1 MKSDEISIGELYD
14 EILEE
19 GWKSKLAGAGAA
31 ALGVASMWPVADKP
45 DDFNRDTGEVI
56 VTTQSVNDLMQ
67 DDTRLVNLV
76 KSYFKSIGKDVEVHS
91 VGDNIVVKSQN
102 ATKSVSKHALGVSVE
117 IAVDGDYT
125 QNLYGYIASQL

>member
-45 DDFNRDTGEVI
+45 
-56 VTTQSVNDLMQ
+56 